1 MRNLLFYLITAI
13 IFALFIF
20 LALRAY
26 DIENNWNE
34 THSTRYGSE
43 VNIEEVIKCLE

>member
-1 MRNLLFYLITAI
+1 MKNLLFYLVAAI

-20 LALRAY
+20 LAVRAY
-26 DIENNWNE
+26 DIESSWNE

-43 VNIEEVIKCLE
+43 VNMKR

>member
-1 MRNLLFYLITAI
+1 MKNLLFYLITAI
-13 IFALFIF
+13 IFAVFIS
-20 LALRAY
+20 LAVRAY

-43 VNIEEVIKCLE
+43 NIEEVIKCLE